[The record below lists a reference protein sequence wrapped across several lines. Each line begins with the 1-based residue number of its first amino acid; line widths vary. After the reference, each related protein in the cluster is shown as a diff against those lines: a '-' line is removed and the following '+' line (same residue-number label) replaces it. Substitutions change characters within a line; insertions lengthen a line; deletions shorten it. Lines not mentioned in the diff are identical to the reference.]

1 MPVMPTAD
9 GLSLKRPIQCVLKG
23 NFVSMGSALSA
34 SLPAGGPVRSVG
46 SEQPPTGRTPST
58 PPSRP
63 APASTPP
70 PVPAPPVPATPLVP
84 AAPLPPEDPPPPAP
98 ADAPAP

>member
-23 NFVSMGSALSA
+23 NFASMGPALSD

-46 SEQPPTGRTPST
+46 SEQPPTGRTTST

-70 PVPAPPVPATPLVP
+70 PVPAPLVP
-84 AAPLPPEDPPPPAP
+84 AAPLVPLVPEEPLAPEEPPPEDP
-98 ADAPAP
+98 